1 MKMRNILIAIFIAL
15 TAYFAVSNY
24 HYDEAL
30 DACVNDVKG
39 LFRYA
44 VMLEEE
50 NARLNASVLRLR
62 ANNCID
68 D

>member
-1 MKMRNILIAIFIAL
+1 MKMRNILIAVFVAL

-30 DACVNDVKG
+30 EACVGDVRG
-39 LFRYA
+39 MFRYA
-44 VMLEEE
+44 VILEKE
-50 NARLNASVLRLR
+50 NARLNALVLRLR

>member
-1 MKMRNILIAIFIAL
+1 MKIRNILIAAFVIL
-15 TAYFAVSNY
+15 TAYFATSNY

-30 DACVNDVKG
+30 DACVSDVKNM
-39 LFRYA
+39 FRYA

-50 NARLNASVLRLR
+50 NARLNALVLRLR